1 MHTGTGAV
9 TTVRG
14 ADRPETS
21 AEQARAYRDRTMG
34 DAYRKALGLPP
45 MGDSTQQGVSTPAA
59 AGDAK
64 EVNLSPAM
72 QKQAAEVRMEITRTK
87 NNLEQIEKLKGKG
100 ASWVNFDSGEVH
112 YQSSLD
118 RDAPPSMP
126 ETFDILTR
134 DKAKSREEQKLADL
148 EQKLADITGKTSIKD
163 TVKMIRGLR
172 IDDEAGLFDL
182 P

>member
-1 MHTGTGAV
+1 M
-9 TTVRG
+9 
-14 ADRPETS
+14 
-21 AEQARAYRDRTMG
+21 
-34 DAYRKALGLPP
+34 
-45 MGDSTQQGVSTPAA
+45 
-59 AGDAK
+59 
-64 EVNLSPAM
+64 
-72 QKQAAEVRMEITRTK
+72 
-87 NNLEQIEKLKGKG
+87 
-100 ASWVNFDSGEVH
+100 VNFDSGEVH